1 MAESFRTRNWV
12 SILYPESAVDNWLE
26 VLRDQHIPAFVSPL
40 HDRDVSA
47 DGQPK
52 KPHHHV
58 VLMFASMKTEK
69 QAQAVF
75 DLIGAIKCQSVND
88 IRGTSRY
95 LCHMD
100 DYNKA
105 QYDSDDVICCCGADY
120 LEKISLSSD
129 KYSAIREM
137 RDFVQQ
143 NGCIYFSDLFDY
155 ASEYRP
161 MWFRSLCDNSSFVM
175 EKYIKSLAY
184 KLEMENRDP
193 ER

>member
-1 MAESFRTRNWV
+1 MPASFRTRNWV
-12 SILYPESAVDNWLE
+12 SIVYPESAKDNWIDI
-26 VLRDQHIPAFVSPL
+26 LREQHIPAFVSPL
-40 HDRDVSA
+40 HDKDISA
-47 DGQPK
+47 DGEPK
-52 KPHHHV
+52 KPHYHV
-58 VLMFASMKTEK
+58 VLMFQGKKSEA

-75 DLIGAIKCQSVND
+75 DLLGAIKCIAVSD

-105 QYDSDDVICCCGADY
+105 QYSADDVICCCGADY
-120 LEKISLSSD
+120 LEKVSLSAD
-129 KYSAIREM
+129 KYAAIREM
-137 RDFVQQ
+137 KDFVKQ
-143 NGCIYFSDLFDY
+143 NECLYFSDLFDY

-175 EKYIKSLAY
+175 EKYIKSLAF
-184 KLEMENRDP
+184 KLGNLDP